1 MLVERTRLYNIDGSS
16 KIARVDRT
24 GSAGAAAL
32 VVDNGEGCLA
42 APPGVVGGELRG
54 GIRVYLMK
62 SWRRI
67 AMFGR
72 GLVLDFQGG
81 NAWSF
86 GATSKYSAQTE
97 SLAIVGR
104 EKW

>member
-1 MLVERTRLYNIDGSS
+1 MAN
-16 KIARVDRT
+16 ARVDRT

-42 APPGVVGGELRG
+42 APPGVVGGELRAG
-54 GIRVYLMK
+54 FREYLMK

-67 AMFGR
+67 AMFVR
-72 GLVLDFQGG
+72 GLGLDFRGG

-86 GATSKYSAQTE
+86 GATSNYSARIE

-104 EKW
+104 ENW